1 MFSRPKETEEKIVK
15 GKHTRLD
22 DDDDDEVEELEED
35 DDELTESESLSQEEE
50 EEEEEDFLQSGL
62 KQEINKMSFEE
73 VQKLQN
79 KLGLKKYEIN
89 K

>member
-1 MFSRPKETEEKIVK
+1 MFSKVQETEKKIIK

-22 DDDDDEVEELEED
+22 DDDDDELVDELE

-50 EEEEEDFLQSGL
+50 EEEDVLQSGL
-62 KQEINKMSFEE
+62 KQELNKMSFEE

-79 KLGLKKYEIN
+79 KLGLKKYERN

>member
-1 MFSRPKETEEKIVK
+1 MFSKVQETEKKIIK

-22 DDDDDEVEELEED
+22 DDNDDDDELVEEEE

-50 EEEEEDFLQSGL
+50 EEEDVLQSGL
-62 KQEINKMSFEE
+62 KQELNKMSFEE

-79 KLGLKKYEIN
+79 KLGLKKYERN